1 MQELFRMQK
10 YKTLIA
16 AGLVCLFAMGL
27 NGCAVFPKCSP
38 ENCASDKQ
46 INAQVTQL
54 FAEHAE
60 LGPPAALHIQTING
74 VVYLS
79 GPVDTEFEMR
89 HAEALARQIPN
100 VKDVENNLYPR
111 SNGR

>member
-1 MQELFRMQK
+1 MHLF
-10 YKTLIA
+10 KTVSAASLVLI
-16 AGLVCLFAMGL
+16 FAMSL
-27 NGCAVFPKCSP
+27 NGCAIFAKCSP
-38 ENCASDKQ
+38 ENCASDKE

-54 FAEHAE
+54 FGEHPELGAPAE
-60 LGPPAALHIQTING
+60 LRIQTING

-89 HAEALARQIPN
+89 HAEALARQVAN

-111 SNGR
+111 SNSR